1 MISRS
6 RAPLVALMLGIAFA
20 TASNSTAAEDPAH
33 ALAQRFADG
42 AAKDEA
48 RKKEKED
55 AARRAAEEAEM
66 LARARAEADARKAA
80 ADKARAEAEAHER
93 KRLADQERAK
103 KQRLAEEQ
111 RQVREKFIA
120 EQIRAE
126 EERQRAEAAR
136 AKDEKRAAEAEKRR
150 RAEEQR
156 IADEKRIAELKRAQ
170 KERERA
176 EQERLAEERRLADEK
191 RAAEKERL
199 AKARR
204 QELATAHEAAHER
217 RAERMRELERERAA
231 RERTAT
237 TPGAVAP
244 GSALPAIAARNASAP
259 SVRAPAM
266 SLGAAPATKT
276 ATKTPP
282 ERVTILLAMQPGKTG
297 IRRFGRKTAD
307 PVLCAGPTCW
317 IASGTG
323 RAARKVSRGLALG
336 PANTMGTRA
345 AACNRHLTCVFRDV
359 DLDAPSASIQ
369 PIDLRILRHD
379 RREPLR
385 LEADRTCRLAGK
397 TLLCDKLFVSRSWRA
412 WVIDEDLARKAG
424 PDALASALAN
434 GLSKSQSAALH
445 ATH

>member
-1 MISRS
+1 MIARS

-20 TASNSTAAEDPAH
+20 ATSKATAAEDAGH

-42 AAKDEA
+42 TAKDQA
-48 RKKEKED
+48 RQKEKED
-55 AARRAAEEAEM
+55 TARRAAEEAEM
-66 LARARAEADARKAA
+66 LARARAEAEQRKAA
-80 ADKARAEAEAHER
+80 ADKARAEAEAREAQR
-93 KRLADQERAK
+93 IAEEARAK

-111 RQVREKFIA
+111 REAREKFIA
-120 EQIRAE
+120 DQIRAE
-126 EERQRAEAAR
+126 EERQRAEVAR
-136 AKDEKRAAEAEKRR
+136 AEDEKRR

-156 IADEKRIAELKRAQ
+156 IADEKRITEQKRAQ
-170 KERERA
+170 EDRERA

-191 RAAEKERL
+191 RAADEERMAEL
-199 AKARR
+199 RR
-204 QELATAHEAAHER
+204 QELAAEHKAAHER
-217 RAERMRELERERAA
+217 RAERMRELERERAT

-237 TPGAVAP
+237 ATATATTRDTEPPAATTPTVAPPPMGLGAV
-244 GSALPAIAARNASAP
+244 
-259 SVRAPAM
+259 
-266 SLGAAPATKT
+266 PATQT
-276 ATKTPP
+276 ATETAP

-297 IRRFGRKTAD
+297 IRRFGKKTAD

-317 IASGTG
+317 IASGTD
-323 RAARKVSRGLALG
+323 RAARKVTRGLALG
-336 PANTMGTRA
+336 PANTMGKRA

-379 RREPLR
+379 RREPMR

-424 PDALASALAN
+424 ADALEAALSN
-434 GLSKSQSAALH
+434 GLSQSQSAALR
-445 ATH
+445 ATQ